1 VAYRPRKNGDRTEQ
15 IHLPAPSLLP
25 LFAAV
30 GITITLV
37 GLILSW
43 GFVIVGA
50 AITLLTT
57 WRWIKAARDEYEHL
71 PRER

>member
-1 VAYRPRKNGDRTEQ
+1 VARYRRRDGHADQ
-15 IHLPAPSLLP
+15 IHLPGPSLLP
-25 LFAAV
+25 LAAAV
-30 GITITLV
+30 GITVALL

-43 GFVIVGA
+43 PFVIAGS

-57 WRWIKAARDEYEHL
+57 WRWIRAAREEYEQL